1 MGLFK
6 KNPLFCIFCVVAV
19 LVFAGGSALVVI
31 ESGKLSKSK
40 KQVASADSR
49 IKGLL
54 YADPAPT
61 SENVQAAQQ
70 NAEELNAQLLS
81 IREELQRGSRL
92 TISNDGTRVMS
103 GLQKYISNY
112 RRQMAAHKNA
122 DGDDAPIQVSDDFA
136 FGFEKYLG
144 DTPISE
150 DPTVV
155 SLLDK
160 QRQVLSYIL
169 NQLIAADP
177 AGIQAVE
184 REVLEDAG
192 AEAAGFRIDPAVS
205 ARVSDAIDT
214 LAFRVTFTG
223 YTPALRKFLNN
234 LAQFDLPIVVRSVE
248 VDRPTANAKAAKTKK
263 SPSSNIDDIFS
274 VFGGASSA
282 AAETA
287 DAETADA
294 APSANQIPVI
304 SETESSFTVTL
315 EFIEIILPSNSEENP
330 S

>member
-6 KNPLFCIFCVVAV
+6 KNPVFCILCVVAV
-19 LVFAGGSALVVI
+19 LVFAGGCVLVVA

-40 KQVASADSR
+40 KQVASTDSQ
-49 IKGLL
+49 INGLL
-54 YADPAPT
+54 TADPAPT
-61 SENVQAAQQ
+61 SGNVQAAQQ
-70 NAEELNAQLLS
+70 NSDELNAKLIS
-81 IREELQRGSRL
+81 IREDLQRGSRL

-112 RRQMAAHKNA
+112 RRQVASHKNV
-122 DGDDAPIQVSDDFA
+122 DGVAAPIQIPADFA
-136 FGFEKYLG
+136 FGFEKYLKTT
-144 DTPISE
+144 DIDE
-150 DPTVV
+150 DSAVV
-155 SLLDK
+155 PVLDK

-184 REVLEDAG
+184 REALEDTG
-192 AEAAGFRIDPAVS
+192 AEASGFRINEAVS
-205 ARVSDAIDT
+205 ARVPDAIDT

-234 LAQFDLPIVVRSVE
+234 LAEFNLPIVVRSVA
-248 VDRPTANAKAAKTKK
+248 VDRPTTNAKAAKAKK
-263 SPSSNIDDIFS
+263 SPSGNIDDIFS
-274 VFGGASSA
+274 VFGGASSGA
-282 AAETA
+282 AATA
-287 DAETADA
+287 EA
-294 APSANQIPVI
+294 APKANQTPVI
-304 SETESSFTVTL
+304 SETESSYTVTL